1 MSFKKILLDGDCP
14 GDALEATS
22 QSIKAKTDALPSDPA
37 SISAILP
44 YLKNGTGSP
53 LATNTSL
60 KDMIDNLLTNLT
72 FQHQPDQHLVQ
83 PTPEQNTWYTILDTT
98 LNCRLYSVVILV
110 WGANETLE
118 VRITIDG
125 QVLTGSIVATAVSY
139 YWVYLLMYTSGF
151 MMSGE
156 HHSIGYDA
164 PLEGRSI
171 KVEMRKTTNAGTGTI
186 EGYAIYAKR

>member
-1 MSFKKILLDGDCP
+1 MVFKKICLEGDCP

-22 QSIKAKTDALPSDPA
+22 QLIKTETDKITAVKAKTDLIGD
-37 SISAILP
+37 
-44 YLKNGTGSP
+44 
-53 LATNTSL
+53 
-60 KDMIDNLLTNLT
+60 LLTNLT

-83 PTPEQNTWYTILDTT
+83 PTPEQNRWYPILDTT

-125 QVLTGSIVATAVSY
+125 QVLTGSIAATAVSY

-164 PLEGRSI
+164 PLEGRSV